1 MASLG
6 LRKDSAALTQLTPLD
21 LSNIERGFTNY
32 KYTGKWGVSR
42 RLAQFLWELEE
53 YEYNKNANHSS
64 LLQRW
69 VYFKVGLSII
79 SKNLLFGVGTGD
91 IANKYNEAYSM
102 NDYGL
107 LPELHA
113 ISHNQFLTVAVVLGI
128 VGLVGFVVA
137 LGFPF
142 LLYYKD
148 YLYLM
153 FFALMAS
160 SFMTD
165 NTLDSQAGATLF
177 AFFNALLI
185 VRKEFEDE

>member
-1 MASLG
+1 
-6 LRKDSAALTQLTPLD
+6 
-21 LSNIERGFTNY
+21 
-32 KYTGKWGVSR
+32 
-42 RLAQFLWELEE
+42 
-53 YEYNKNANHSS
+53 
-64 LLQRW
+64 
-69 VYFKVGLSII
+69 
-79 SKNLLFGVGTGD
+79 
-91 IANKYNEAYSM
+91 
-102 NDYGL
+102 
-107 LPELHA
+107 
-113 ISHNQFLTVAVVLGI
+113 VLGI